1 MKSMTGYG
9 QATASTEAF
18 QLAVEIKSYN
28 NRYLDIEHTMPFY
41 FAPFEIELDKEIG
54 KVASRGHV
62 ELTVRVKN
70 IQSDLQIVVDK
81 DAVQR
86 YTDAFGQISVFSGK
100 ALKPTLADYL
110 SSEGVVTNL
119 REEDSER
126 YRGPLFQAMNEAL
139 TQFSASKDRE
149 GESTRKDLARLGIQ
163 IKDGL
168 SVIEGHAAELEKL
181 LKENLIQRIHEM
193 LGDQNYDENRILTEV
208 AVMLVRYSVNEEVKR
223 LETHLKA
230 YEQLLELDEP
240 VGKRLDFLCQEM
252 NREINTI
259 GSKSQIAEMNLQVVR
274 MKDGLENIREQVRNI
289 E

>member
-9 QATASTEAF
+9 QATVSTESF
-18 QLAVEIKSYN
+18 QLAVEVKSYN

-41 FAPFEIELDKEIG
+41 LAPFEIDLDKAIEQ
-54 KVASRGHV
+54 VSSRGHV
-62 ELTVRVKN
+62 EVTVRVKN
-70 IQSDLQIVVDK
+70 LRSDLQIMVDK

-86 YTDAFGQISVFSGK
+86 YTDAFGQISTFSGK

-110 SSEGVVTNL
+110 SAEGVVTNL
-119 REEDSER
+119 REDDSER
-126 YRGPLFQAMNEAL
+126 YRKPLFQSLQTAL
-139 TQFSASKDRE
+139 EQFSASKIRE
-149 GESTRKDLARLGIQ
+149 GESTKKDLVRLGGQVKEGLAVIQ
-163 IKDGL
+163 Q
-168 SVIEGHAAELEKL
+168 HAAELEALIKQ
-181 LKENLIQRIHEM
+181 NLIQRIHEM

-208 AVMLVRYSVNEEVKR
+208 AVMLVRFSVNEEVKR

-230 YEQLLELDEP
+230 YDHLLELDEP

-259 GSKSQIAEMNLQVVR
+259 GSKSQIADMNLQVVR
-274 MKDGLENIREQVRNI
+274 MKDGLENIREQIRNI